1 MEAIEM
7 EDKKNLNMDDLKNY
21 ENEQL
26 DPEQLDGVSGGYLGE
41 LSYDSQMLSQL
52 GLCQAYDA
60 KTLEKDEDAYQEV
73 VKAWEKV
80 GVKVYAYRGR
90 KNLYK
95 VNGKFGDIW
104 TARKLIQDKLK

>member
-1 MEAIEM
+1 M
-7 EDKKNLNMDDLKNY
+7 EDKKNLNMDELKNY

-60 KTLEKDEDAYQEV
+60 KTLEKDEDA
-73 VKAWEKV
+73 
-80 GVKVYAYRGR
+80 KVYAYRGR

-104 TARKLIQDKLK
+104 TARKLLQDKLK

>member
-7 EDKKNLNMDDLKNY
+7 EDKKNLNMDNYNNY

-26 DPEQLDGVSGGYLGE
+26 DPEQLDGVSGGYPSE
-41 LSYDSQMLSQL
+41 LSYDSELLSQL

-60 KTLEKDEDAYQEV
+60 KTLETDEAAYQEV
-73 VKAWEKV
+73 INAWEKV
-80 GVKVYAYRGR
+80 GVKVYASSRR

-104 TARKLIQDKLK
+104 TARKVIEEKLK

>member
-1 MEAIEM
+1 M
-7 EDKKNLNMDDLKNY
+7 EDRKYTGMEELKNY
-21 ENEQL
+21 ENERL
-26 DPEQLDGVSGGYLGE
+26 DVEQLEGVSGGYAGE

-104 TARKLIQDKLK
+104 TARKLLQDKLK

>member
-1 MEAIEM
+1 
-7 EDKKNLNMDDLKNY
+7 
-21 ENEQL
+21 
-26 DPEQLDGVSGGYLGE
+26 
-41 LSYDSQMLSQL
+41 MLSQL

-104 TARKLIQDKLK
+104 TARKLLQDKLK